1 MVTAFEDT
9 LRELKLANR
18 EDPIVLRVANIIIE
32 CAEHG
37 MRDAAEMRDC
47 ALDDQNGLERH
58 GKPVQEQIAVRPPRG
73 CLSTQGTSRLSK
85 SLCNQSDLRCQ
96 HRPPR
101 RI

>member
-1 MVTAFEDT
+1 MPILRLLQGRVFEPEVVNAMVTAFEDT

-58 GKPVQEQIAVRPPRG
+58 GKPPGGRQLTI
-73 CLSTQGTSRLSK
+73 LSQVPSALA
-85 SLCNQSDLRCQ
+85 
-96 HRPPR
+96 
-101 RI
+101 

>member
-1 MVTAFEDT
+1 MPILRLLQGRVFEPEVVNAMVTAFEDT

-47 ALDDQNGLERH
+47 ALDAIRDG
-58 GKPVQEQIAVRPPRG
+58 GK
-73 CLSTQGTSRLSK
+73 
-85 SLCNQSDLRCQ
+85 
-96 HRPPR
+96 
-101 RI
+101 